1 MNYAIIENG
10 LVVNIAVSNRQ
21 LEANWAAIPTGCP
34 VVIGDSYDGSVFKSP
49 EGVMR
54 MPPETAAVASMFD
67 ALIGGVL
74 DA

>member
-1 MNYAIIENG
+1 MNYAIIEDG
-10 LVVNIAVSNRQ
+10 IVVNTTVSNHQ
-21 LEANWAAIPTGCP
+21 VAANWAAIPTGCP
-34 VVIGDSYDGSVFKSP
+34 VAIGDAYDGVVFKSP
-49 EGVMR
+49 AGEMR